1 MFANGAKYSARNLKM
16 YRNMQRT
23 IKQVLLIT
31 GLFFILFSC
40 NPSYQLVSG
49 TYSNHS
55 ISSETFKPDSAIIS
69 IYWPFKEKMDAE
81 MNDVI
86 GFAQEDLLKGKPESK
101 LTNFLADLL
110 LEESHRLS
118 THSSLAFSPDLAFLN
133 YGGIRT
139 GIPRGDITVRNIFEL
154 MPFENELVFIQL
166 SGENMLLFFNL
177 IASRGGD
184 SLSGV
189 KFKIRDGKAT
199 DVFIGQ
205 SPLSPDGKYWLAVS
219 DYVADGGDSYAM
231 LQNSS
236 QRIDSGQKIR
246 DVIIQHLKR
255 THAEGRIVNPETDG
269 RIIGE

>member
-1 MFANGAKYSARNLKM
+1 
-16 YRNMQRT
+16 MQRT

-31 GLFFILFSC
+31 GLFSILLSC
-40 NPSYQLVSG
+40 SPSYQVVSG
-49 TYSNHS
+49 TYSNHA
-55 ISSETFKPDSAIIS
+55 ISPETIKPDSAIIS
-69 IYWPFKEKMDAE
+69 VYWPFKEKLDAE

-101 LTNFLADLL
+101 LTNYLADLL

-118 THSSLAFSPDLAFLN
+118 TQSALAFSPDLAFLN

-139 GIPRGDITVRNIFEL
+139 GISRGDITVRNIFEL

-166 SGENMLLFFNL
+166 SGKDVQLFFNL

-199 DVFIGQ
+199 DVIIGQ
-205 SPLSPDGKYWLAVS
+205 SSLSPDEKYWLAVS

-236 QRIDSGQKIR
+236 QRIDSGLKIR

-255 THAEGRIVNPETDG
+255 THAEGRIINPEPDG
-269 RIIGE
+269 RITNE

>member
-1 MFANGAKYSARNLKM
+1 
-16 YRNMQRT
+16 MQRT

-31 GLFFILFSC
+31 GLFPFLFSC
-40 NPSYQLVSG
+40 NPSYQVVSG
-49 TYSNHS
+49 NYSNHA
-55 ISSETFKPDSAIIS
+55 ISHETYKPDSSIVS
-69 IYWPFKEKMDAE
+69 IYRPFKEKLDAE

-86 GFAQEDLLKGKPESK
+86 GFAQEDMLKGKPESK

-110 LEESHRLS
+110 LEESLLLS
-118 THSSLAFSPDLAFLN
+118 TQSSLAISPDLAFLN

-166 SGENMLLFFNL
+166 SGENVQLFFNL
-177 IASRGGD
+177 IASRGGE

-189 KFKIRDGKAT
+189 KFKIIEGKAAN
-199 DVFIGQ
+199 VVIGQ
-205 SPLSPDGKYWLAVS
+205 SPLSPDEKYWLAVS

-231 LQNSS
+231 LQNNN
-236 QRIDSGQKIR
+236 QRIDSGLKIR

-269 RIIGE
+269 RITSE

>member
-1 MFANGAKYSARNLKM
+1 
-16 YRNMQRT
+16 MQRT

-31 GLFFILFSC
+31 GLFSIFLSC
-40 NPSYQLVSG
+40 SPSYKVISG
-49 TYSNHS
+49 TYSNHA
-55 ISSETFKPDSAIIS
+55 ISPEVLKPDSSIIS
-69 IYWPFKEKMDAE
+69 IYRPFKEKLDAE

-101 LTNFLADLL
+101 LTNYLADLL
-110 LEESHRLS
+110 LEESHLFS
-118 THSSLAFSPDLAFLN
+118 AQTSLGFTPDLAFLN

-139 GIPRGDITVRNIFEL
+139 GISRGDITVRNIFEL

-166 SGENMLLFFNL
+166 SGENVQLFFNL

-189 KFKIRDGKAT
+189 KFKIRDGQAE
-199 DVFIGQ
+199 DVIIGH

-236 QRIDSGQKIR
+236 SRIDSGLKIR

-255 THAEGRIVNPETDG
+255 THAEGRIINPETDG
-269 RIIGE
+269 RITSE